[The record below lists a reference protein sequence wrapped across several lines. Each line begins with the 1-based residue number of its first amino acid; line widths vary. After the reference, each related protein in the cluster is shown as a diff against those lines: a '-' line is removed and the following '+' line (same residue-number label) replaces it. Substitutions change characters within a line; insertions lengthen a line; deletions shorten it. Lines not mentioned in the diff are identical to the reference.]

1 MTPTMEAVET
11 IDALD
16 DVAFRKRVAEV
27 LSRELTLAGYLRFL
41 RLCVPKSGNYTEDRH
56 KWLDGVTM
64 EEFLADIKPQ
74 EAASQ

>member
-1 MTPTMEAVET
+1 M
-11 IDALD
+11 
-16 DVAFRKRVAEV
+16 
-27 LSRELTLAGYLRFL
+27 SLAGYLRFL

-56 KWLDGVTM
+56 KWLDGVTL